1 MNPDLTL
8 RPNTPTIIL
17 VGGTFTADTGEH
29 LDSRQPFADDPRS
42 TTARQAL
49 AGSELWWL
57 VTASL
62 VLPLLD
68 AEGDDSFAIA
78 GGAKSVVT
86 PRPDGTVRRRRLASV
101 LQGGVRPSKSNGR
114 WKVTYGAGLWREV
127 DTHVL
132 VDTTSMFWQYASAL
146 DDYGEFE
153 QNWLR
158 QKNLII
164 VGVHTHADTIYL
176 NGYTEW
182 VAAGR
187 PQQAGGP
194 QLPRRQSSA
203 DGLHAVLPVQ
213 AEFRVTG
220 VVQNGT
226 WIDPAP
232 LEAARALLQARFDL
246 RLGIWDLVTND
257 TLRATLL
264 NETPIPAA
272 PVTLAQ
278 KTVGAHE
285 RTAAWRAQRTEKQ
298 KSADAYRQ
306 AMSQRLSALDAYG
319 WTTALPGVRGDVDP
333 VHPYRR
339 SLLVAVAPDC
349 DDPEAHPRHP
359 RLQPGTPILWI
370 QLEIVPYAIS
380 TTRVELVAPPV
391 PGTTC
396 KTIVPAFY
404 ERQMPQLTKIATP
417 YPSSGCTTFH
427 SGGYTTYELMGF
439 GGSVGVGKA
448 DWAQRIA
455 SVADRTSAWLE
466 LFAPLSKKCREAITA
481 ANPRPTGIGRGT
493 QK

>member
-1 MNPDLTL
+1 VNPDLTL

-17 VGGTFTADTGEH
+17 VGGSFTADTGEQ
-29 LDSRQPFADDPRS
+29 LDSRQPFADDPQSRI
-42 TTARQAL
+42 ARRAL

-68 AEGDDSFAIA
+68 AQGDDSFAIVS
-78 GGAKSVVT
+78 GAKSVVT

-101 LQGGVRPSKSNGR
+101 LPGGVRSLKSNGR
-114 WKVTYGAGLWREV
+114 WEVTYCAGLWGWVGTR
-127 DTHVL
+127 VL
-132 VDTTSMFWQYASAL
+132 VDTSSHYWKYASAL
-146 DDYGEFE
+146 DEYGEFE

-187 PQQAGGP
+187 PKQAGGP
-194 QLPRRQSSA
+194 RLPRSQSSA
-203 DGLHAVLPVQ
+203 DGLHAVLPVE

-232 LEAARALLQARFDL
+232 LEAARALLQARYDL
-246 RLGIWDLVTND
+246 KLGIWDLVTND
-257 TLRATLL
+257 TLRSTLL
-264 NETPIPAA
+264 KETPIPAA
-272 PVTLAQ
+272 PATVAP
-278 KTVGAHE
+278 KTVGAEE

-306 AMSQRLSALDAYG
+306 AMAQRLRALDAYG

-359 RLQPGTPILWI
+359 RLRPGTPILWI
-370 QLEIVPYAIS
+370 QFEIVPYAIS

-396 KTIVPAFY
+396 KTIVSAFY
-404 ERQMPQLTKIATP
+404 ERQMPPLTKIATP
-417 YPSSGCTTFH
+417 YPTSGCTAFH

-439 GGSVGVGKA
+439 GDGVRVGKA
-448 DWAQRIA
+448 DWTQRIA
-455 SVADRTSAWLE
+455 GVADRTPAWLE
-466 LFAPLSKKCREAITA
+466 LFAPLAEKCRDAITA
-481 ANPRPTGIGRGT
+481 ANPRPKGKGRGT